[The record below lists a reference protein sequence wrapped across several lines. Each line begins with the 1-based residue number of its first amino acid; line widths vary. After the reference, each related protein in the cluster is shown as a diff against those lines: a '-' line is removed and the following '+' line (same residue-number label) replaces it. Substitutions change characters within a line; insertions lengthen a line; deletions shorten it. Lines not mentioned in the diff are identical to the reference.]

1 MPTAP
6 PRKLLLH
13 HRRHVAL
20 LSSCIPPQY
29 QYPHLHL
36 HLHGHRRFLPIRLA
50 SSHRWL
56 ERQSSDRFAR
66 QARVQGLKSRAA
78 FKLLQINERYRLFRP
93 GQTVV
98 DLGYAPGSW
107 SQVSSV
113 WVYSYFL
120 GGKVGREG
128 GLLMGVREMGRLI
141 DKMLYKIYVL
151 MCLAMWCCV

>member
-1 MPTAP
+1 MLTA
-6 PRKLLLH
+6 RQKLLH
-13 HRRHVAL
+13 YRHVSLPTL
-20 LSSCIPPQY
+20 LLSCIPPRQHPY
-29 QYPHLHL
+29 LHL
-36 HLHGHRRFLPIRLA
+36 HLTLIPFRSA

-107 SQVSSV
+107 SQVRFV
-113 WVYSYFL
+113 WVYFYFL
-120 GGKVGREG
+120 EGKKGAGGFVEG
-128 GLLMGVREMGRLI
+128 
-141 DKMLYKIYVL
+141 YKGKG
-151 MCLAMWCCV
+151 